1 MNASP
6 YQMLAT
12 NIGGIAWTIY
22 NCFFAEH
29 EEPEAHAAE
38 EVNDFSSANS
48 LKAKIT
54 ARRNTLR

>member
-1 MNASP
+1 
-6 YQMLAT
+6 MLAT

-54 ARRNTLR
+54 AKRNTLRKKW